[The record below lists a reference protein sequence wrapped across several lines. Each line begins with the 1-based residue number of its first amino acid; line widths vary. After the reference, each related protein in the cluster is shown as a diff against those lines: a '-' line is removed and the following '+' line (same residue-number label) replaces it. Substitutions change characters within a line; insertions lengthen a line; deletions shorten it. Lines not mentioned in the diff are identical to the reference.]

1 MNTGK
6 TIWEQL
12 SPQERDLVIH
22 AHWAALDYFLVS
34 MRPVAIAAIDCV
46 PTQTWRSPTLRRAG
60 YQIMKYDVVD
70 GLRPLTG
77 DDMRGAA
84 CGAPDHPPIES

>member
-1 MNTGK
+1 MSTGK

-34 MRPVAIAAIDCV
+34 MRPVAIAAID
-46 PTQTWRSPTLRRAG
+46 
-60 YQIMKYDVVD
+60 
-70 GLRPLTG
+70 
-77 DDMRGAA
+77 
-84 CGAPDHPPIES
+84 

>member
-34 MRPVAIAAIDCV
+34 MRPVGIHAIDCICS
-46 PTQTWRSPTLRRAG
+46 QAWRSGILLTD

-70 GLRPLTG
+70 GLRPLTEH
-77 DDMRGAA
+77 DMRGGA
-84 CGAPDHPPIES
+84 CGAPDHPPTES